1 MGRHRVVAAS
11 SEAVAS
17 MVSPVEVCLWAR
29 PEEDSQSA
37 QALSLVVV
45 VLHRPL
51 DHLSAVLV
59 VPAVPAFLDS
69 VMADTKELEVCPEE
83 DSVAD

>member
-29 PEEDSQSA
+29 PEEDSLLA
-37 QALSLVVV
+37 QALSSVVV

-51 DHLSAVLV
+51 DHPWAVPV

-69 VMADTKELEVCPEE
+69 VMADTRELEVCPEE
-83 DSVAD
+83 D

>member
-1 MGRHRVVAAS
+1 
-11 SEAVAS
+11 

-29 PEEDSQSA
+29 PEEDSPLA
-37 QALSLVVV
+37 QAQSSVAM

-51 DHLSAVLV
+51 VHLLAVPV

-69 VMADTKELEVCPEE
+69 VMADTRELEACPEE